1 MILQL
6 NPPPRWS
13 GSNEPVHS
21 LKKYRDKTL
30 QSIISIRDISM
41 QSMTDDLIVVVT
53 QHLQEEKL
61 VYHGEHIVIIGG
73 LAKASH
79 ARTNFVKLHRIG
91 D

>member
-1 MILQL
+1 
-6 NPPPRWS
+6 
-13 GSNEPVHS
+13 
-21 LKKYRDKTL
+21 
-30 QSIISIRDISM
+30 M